1 MKSLS
6 EQLALYEEHHKT
18 TANRFTHF
26 VGVPAILISLL
37 ILLSWVSI
45 SLFSRWH
52 FTFAW
57 FGCFALI
64 VYYFFLN
71 KKLATVMGI
80 ILILLTLLCSW
91 IAYPEPT
98 KFNFVLFI
106 VLFVGGILLQFM
118 GHKVEKSTT
127 AFVQRLSRLLIAPMF
142 VLIEIIKLLKLE
154 RYFDLDSAKPSDE
167 SSV

>member
-1 MKSLS
+1 MKSLN
-6 EQLALYEEHHKT
+6 EQLAQYEEQHKT

-26 VGVPAILISLL
+26 VGVPAILIGLL

-64 VYYFFLN
+64 IYYFFLDI
-71 KKLATVMGI
+71 KLASVMAVV
-80 ILILLTLLCSW
+80 LILLTALCSW
-91 IAYPEPT
+91 IAYPAPT
-98 KFNFVLFI
+98 QFNFVLFLI
-106 VLFVGGILLQFM
+106 LLVGGIALQFM
-118 GHKVEKSTT
+118 GHKIENSTT
-127 AFVQRLSRLLIAPMF
+127 AFLKRLSKMLIAPMF

-154 RYFDLDSAKPSDE
+154 KHFGLEKTIASKESDA
-167 SSV
+167 